1 MRPRR
6 YYGAG
11 FLLVLVAAIFG
22 AFLARQAVG
31 TVEAPNLDG
40 LSSAQQTLEEL
51 NIWALLP
58 LPAVAPRSTPTPTV
72 DGAENAAGGTAG
84 ATRQPI
90 VVAPA
95 DQPDATQT
103 PAEGLE
109 APAAPALQETAIS
122 QPESAATAT
131 RPPATP
137 TQAVDTGLPFVAA
150 GPVRNSTG
158 DCAGASIRGVIRD
171 SAGNSL
177 PGVRLWRY
185 DQWGNE
191 QVIESK
197 SGDADRGQYDF
208 PLGDTPNVHYVQ
220 VIDAAGI
227 LISPVIEIAH
237 RQGDAPDATCHWLD
251 WVQR

>member
-1 MRPRR
+1 M
-6 YYGAG
+6 
-11 FLLVLVAAIFG
+11 
-22 AFLARQAVG
+22 
-31 TVEAPNLDG
+31 
-40 LSSAQQTLEEL
+40 
-51 NIWALLP
+51 
-58 LPAVAPRSTPTPTV
+58 
-72 DGAENAAGGTAG
+72 
-84 ATRQPI
+84 
-90 VVAPA
+90 
-95 DQPDATQT
+95 
-103 PAEGLE
+103 
-109 APAAPALQETAIS
+109 
-122 QPESAATAT
+122 
-131 RPPATP
+131 
-137 TQAVDTGLPFVAA
+137 AA

-171 SAGNSL
+171 SVGNPL

>member
-11 FLLVLVAAIFG
+11 FLLVLVAAILG

-31 TVEAPNLDG
+31 KVESPNLDG
-40 LSSAQQTLEEL
+40 LASVQQGLEDL

-58 LPAVAPRSTPTPTV
+58 LPAVAPTTVTPVIEETATAGSSTATSTP
-72 DGAENAAGGTAG
+72 
-84 ATRQPI
+84 QPI

-95 DQPDATQT
+95 DQPDAAQPAIDAPEAADT
-103 PAEGLE
+103 PVSPEVAAGLPE
-109 APAAPALQETAIS
+109 AAP
-122 QPESAATAT
+122 TAT
-131 RPPATP
+131 RLPATP
-137 TQAVDTGLPFVAA
+137 TQPVDNGLSFVTA
-150 GPVRNSTG
+150 GPVRNSSG

-171 SAGNSL
+171 SAGVPLSA
-177 PGVRLWRY
+177 VRLWRY

-191 QVIESK
+191 QVVESK

-220 VIDAAGI
+220 VIDAAGVI
-227 LISPVIEIAH
+227 ISPVIEIAH
-237 RQGDAPDATCHWLD
+237 RQGDAPDAICHWLD